1 MRLVAAVLAV
11 LGVPLLMV
19 VTAGSAW
26 ACSCVATPLDEQVGR
41 GDVVFVGRAVEQQ
54 AEAPREIVSSL
65 DPVTWTFTVDRVH
78 RGTAAGSQRVT
89 TARSSASCGSA
100 FTAGRT
106 YLVVGTDVGAAG
118 AVSAGAVSTGLC
130 DGTRPVSALTP
141 TDDAVLGEG
150 TVPAPPVPAPFE
162 PVRPSVAWFGLLPAA
177 ALLGAAL
184 WWYRRR
190 SAVSCDRGRRPHG

>member
-41 GDVVFVGRAVEQQ
+41 GDVVFVGRVVERQ
-54 AEAPREIVSSL
+54 AEAPREVVSSL

-78 RGTAAGSQRVT
+78 RGAAAGPQRVT
-89 TARSSASCGSA
+89 TARSSASCGFEFA
-100 FTAGRT
+100 AGRA
-106 YLVVGTDVGAAG
+106 YLVVGTDAG
-118 AVSAGAVSTGLC
+118 ATGAVSTGLC

-141 TDDAVLGEG
+141 ADHAVLGEG
-150 TVPAPPVPAPFE
+150 TVPAPPVPVPVE
-162 PVRPSVAWFGLLPAA
+162 PVGPSVAWFGLLPVA
-177 ALLGAAL
+177 ALLGAAA
-184 WWYRRR
+184 WWYRHRT
-190 SAVSCDRGRRPHG
+190 AVSCDRGRRPHG